1 MTSERL
7 SVRLFG
13 PPAFTWRD
21 QSFSV
26 PTRKA
31 TALLC
36 YVALRGTTSRTDLAE
51 LLWEAGQH
59 RNLRLEL
66 YRSRQLPGAASWLL
80 TDSLINVNAQTDV
93 TAFEVALEKQDYSRA
108 LSFYDGTDDKL
119 LLKDLE
125 PKTAPAFEDWL
136 ELERQRV
143 TALFGDALRGYS
155 EQLERAGRL
164 GEALEKVQRLLIFDP
179 LDESAH
185 RTVMRLEWRLGN
197 VGAAQ
202 EQFERCRRILAEE
215 LGLSPTPETEVL
227 AAAIEHALSN
237 DSRAGSKAVLRR
249 IPPELLRPPAL
260 VGRDAEW
267 ATLERAWER
276 KQAVY
281 ISGPPGVGKTRLLL
295 DFAQAKT
302 AGNFSLVQ
310 GLVGDKSVPLSTL
323 ARAWHSYFSIHPT
336 APEQLKPWVQR
347 EVARFL
353 PETFDFATSA
363 IQTEQ
368 EQLRFM
374 SAVYALFF
382 EKCMRVDANLAD
394 DLQFF
399 DGTSF
404 YLSAYATGRLVRE
417 GLPGKAVHTL
427 MAFRSNE
434 MPQPFFEAIATQ
446 VAADRAVHLKLEPLS
461 IQATQTLL
469 GSLKLP
475 DDLTSGAE
483 LRRATGGNPLLMVE
497 VLRDQFEKGQAF
509 GVRDRLPERINLQI
523 SNRLSRLSQTSLYL
537 VQTLAALQDFT
548 TPELLEA
555 VLGIDVLELTES
567 LSELERAQIITGLA
581 FSHDLI
587 YEAVLQN
594 TPSAVTQLIHHKI
607 AVSLEASSGQPARI
621 AHHWSISA
629 QPERAL
635 PWYLRAAEIA
645 ITQGSSAKA
654 REWLEDVLAHAAPET
669 TLYQRAEELL
679 QATQLKS

>member
-1 MTSERL
+1 M
-7 SVRLFG
+7 
-13 PPAFTWRD
+13 
-21 QSFSV
+21 Q
-26 PTRKA
+26 
-31 TALLC
+31 
-36 YVALRGTTSRTDLAE
+36 
-51 LLWEAGQH
+51 
-59 RNLRLEL
+59 N
-66 YRSRQLPGAASWLL
+66 
-80 TDSLINVNAQTDV
+80 
-93 TAFEVALEKQDYSRA
+93 
-108 LSFYDGTDDKL
+108 
-119 LLKDLE
+119 LE
-125 PKTAPAFEDWL
+125 PKTAPAFQDWL
-136 ELERQRV
+136 ELERKRV
-143 TALFGDALRGYS
+143 TVLLGDVLRGLV
-155 EQLERAGRL
+155 EQLEGAGQQ
-164 GEALEKVQRLLIFDP
+164 GEALEWARQLLVLDP

-185 RTVMRLEWRLGN
+185 RTVMRLEWGLGN

-202 EQFERCRRILAEE
+202 AQFERCRRILAEE
-215 LGLSPTPETEVL
+215 LGLSPTPETEAL
-227 AAAIEHALSN
+227 AAAIERAL
-237 DSRAGSKAVLRR
+237 DSDPKGASETALRR
-249 IPPELLRPPAL
+249 IPPELLRPPVL

-267 ATLERAWER
+267 AMLERAWER

-281 ISGPPGVGKTRLLL
+281 ISGPSGVGKTRLLL

-323 ARAWHSYFSIHPT
+323 ARAWHSYFGAHPT
-336 APEQLKPWVQR
+336 APEQLEPWVQR

-368 EQLRFM
+368 KQLRFM

-427 MAFRSNE
+427 MSFRSNE
-434 MPQPFFEAIATQ
+434 MPPPFFEAIAKQ
-446 VAADRAVHLKLEPLS
+446 VEADRAVHLKLEPLS

-475 DDLTSGAE
+475 DDPASGAE

-523 SNRLSRLSQTSLYL
+523 GNRLSRLSQKSLYL

-555 VLGIDVLELTES
+555 ALGIDVLELTEN

-594 TPSAVTQLIHHKI
+594 TPSAVMQLIHHKL
-607 AVSLEASSGQPARI
+607 ATTLEAGGGRPVRI
-621 AHHWSISA
+621 AHHWNSSA

-635 PWYLRAAEIA
+635 VWYLRAAEIA
-645 ITQGSSAKA
+645 ITQGSFDKA
-654 REWLEDVLAHAAPET
+654 HEWLERILEVSNDRSD
-669 TLYQRAEELL
+669 LYQQAEALL
-679 QATQLKS
+679 SATKLTSRRSPTSNFTLSFTVPDSFVTPIKRHLNYS